1 VSPLEEQRILTAI
14 FSRQPDV
21 VPRAIAGETILVP
34 VRGELARLQQIFV
47 LNPVGEHIWHQLD
60 GSRAF
65 GAILQ
70 SLVEA
75 FDIDDAD
82 ARSDLLEFLAELEDA
97 GLITPV
103 GVSAELDT

>member
-1 VSPLEEQRILTAI
+1 VKPTEEKILSTV
-14 FSRQPDV
+14 FSRQPDI
-21 VPRAIAGETILVP
+21 VPRVIAGETILVP

-60 GSRAF
+60 GERGSN
-65 GAILQ
+65 AILH
-70 SLVEA
+70 SVVEV
-75 FDIDDAD
+75 FEIKEDD
-82 ARSDLLEFLAELEDA
+82 ARSDLLAFLAELEDA